1 MVITILT
8 SSKQKVSSQLVAP
21 GPKDYISIYL
31 SLAQKGLLRLPLH
44 LVIEDSHN

>member
-1 MVITILT
+1 MVILV

-31 SLAQKGLLRLPLH
+31 SLAQKGLLRLPVH
-44 LVIEDSHN
+44 LVIEDSHD